1 MTADIRPTVITC
13 GDIADAIAT
22 AAPLSIQE
30 SWDNSGVQLGDM
42 SAPCTGVLLALDPTE
57 AAIDEAVAR
66 GCNLVVTHHPLLFKG
81 LKHITG
87 ANAVE
92 RAVIKAIKAG
102 VAVYSSHTAMDSAV
116 GGVSAEMARRLGAR
130 VVRPLAPDAPG
141 SDTGLGVV
149 ADFDTPVSGSELV
162 RRVHQAFG
170 SHPLRCSAI
179 PSGTFSRIALCG
191 GSGGEFIADAIAAGA
206 AAYVT
211 AEIRYH
217 DMLDR
222 GKDIF
227 LLDIGHFESET
238 CAKDI
243 FYRIIT
249 EKFPN
254 FAVKYS
260 QTEENPINYL

>member
-1 MTADIRPTVITC
+1 MTADNRTTVAC
-13 GDIADAIAT
+13 GDIADAIAA
-22 AAPLSIQE
+22 AAPLSLQE

-57 AAIDEAVAR
+57 AVIDEAVAR
-66 GCNLVVTHHPLLFKG
+66 RCNLVVTHHPLLFKG
-81 LKHITG
+81 LKHISG

-92 RAVIKAIKAG
+92 RAVIKAIRAG
-102 VAVYSSHTAMDSAV
+102 VAVYSSHTAMDSAT

-130 VVRPLAPDAPG
+130 VVRPLVPG
-141 SDTGLGVV
+141 SPDGPTGLGVV
-149 ADFDTPVSGSELV
+149 ADFDIPVSGIELV
-162 RRVHQAFG
+162 ERVHEAFG
-170 SHPLRCSAI
+170 PHPLRCSAM
-179 PSGTFSRIALCG
+179 PSGTVTRIALCG
-191 GSGGEFIADAIAAGA
+191 GSGGEFIPDAVAAGA
-206 AAYVT
+206 GAYIT